1 LRLAGRVLEFD
12 PDVRGGD
19 GFDIARDILD
29 SGRALTKMQDIINA
43 QGRQSERFEPGPLV
57 LAVKADRAGAV
68 TSIDNFQLARIARLA
83 GAPMDK
89 GAGVDLLKKL
99 GERVEEG
106 EPLYK
111 VHASFRSD
119 FQFAAS
125 LVESDN
131 GYRVGAADEVPA
143 IFAEF

>member
-1 LRLAGRVLEFD
+1 
-12 PDVRGGD
+12 VRGGD

-29 SGRALTKMQDIINA
+29 SGRALTKMQDIIDA

-57 LAVKADRAGAV
+57 LTVNADRAGIV

-99 GERVEEG
+99 GERVEAG
-106 EPLYK
+106 EPLYN

-119 FQFAAS
+119 FQFARS

-131 GYRVGAADEVPA
+131 GYRVGTADEVPA